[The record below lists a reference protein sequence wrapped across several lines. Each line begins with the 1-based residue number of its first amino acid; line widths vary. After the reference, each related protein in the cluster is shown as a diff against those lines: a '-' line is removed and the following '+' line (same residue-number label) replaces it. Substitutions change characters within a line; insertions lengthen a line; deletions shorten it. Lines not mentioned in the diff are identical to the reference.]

1 MQETLN
7 AILAEL
13 MAIDASGNPETE
25 AHRLE
30 CAINKMYEH
39 AGSDLRVTRLRISLP
54 PQPTAASPYATVARA
69 HASHL
74 EQRRSQPRIVTQNGI
89 KDSGG
94 QG

>member
-13 MAIDASGNPETE
+13 KAIRRILEPDAP
-25 AHRLE
+25 
-30 CAINKMYEH
+30 
-39 AGSDLRVTRLRISLP
+39 
-54 PQPTAASPYATVARA
+54 ASANPYATVARA

-89 KDSGG
+89 KANADG